1 MRCIYVTF
9 LSSKQARWIFRYV
22 TTFSEV
28 ELVHGKDTGLKQ
40 DRVLWFQEW
49 YSAARLL
56 FVICHP
62 SPRAEDWNSWI
73 IGARIIYRT
82 KVRLMPDQSSLY
94 CWHHSDF
101 GAPVAHLRI
110 QLVISMQ
117 GRKDWV
123 NDKLTTKQC
132 LYLWGKTW
140 PLKMSCISAWGRV
153 LLWTQECRDVLVFI
167 HNIWG
172 CGCMDKNGYL
182 PVHAGLCV
190 GYVLAQAQA
199 YPRLSV
205 VMSRPKAASVS
216 SRERTQVCK
225 SLPLSHRQPPPRARR
240 GRVRG
245 QDPPSPAGS
254 RGHRLP

>member
-1 MRCIYVTF
+1 
-9 LSSKQARWIFRYV
+9 
-22 TTFSEV
+22 
-28 ELVHGKDTGLKQ
+28 
-40 DRVLWFQEW
+40 
-49 YSAARLL
+49 
-56 FVICHP
+56 
-62 SPRAEDWNSWI
+62 
-73 IGARIIYRT
+73 
-82 KVRLMPDQSSLY
+82 
-94 CWHHSDF
+94 
-101 GAPVAHLRI
+101 
-110 QLVISMQ
+110 
-117 GRKDWV
+117 
-123 NDKLTTKQC
+123 
-132 LYLWGKTW
+132 
-140 PLKMSCISAWGRV
+140 
-153 LLWTQECRDVLVFI
+153 
-167 HNIWG
+167 
-172 CGCMDKNGYL
+172 MDKNGYL